1 MNSGRR
7 MQSGFKDFLKNNK
20 KCRHD
25 FQDFVNNEQTNDA
38 RIFKDLKKKNSQ
50 GQEEG
55 SNKPYD

>member
-1 MNSGRR
+1 
-7 MQSGFKDFLKNNK
+7 MQSGFKDFLKTNK
-20 KCRHD
+20 KCRQD
-25 FQDFVNNEQTNDA
+25 FQDFVCNEQTNDA